1 MISVSSVEVDL
12 YLEKIEEVIAVLNS
26 IDYSIDP
33 YDPSQDSEKTPHT
46 KHSIFSAE
54 CFFWE
59 VLFCASLNICVTKN
73 ENPGLDNINYF

>member
-33 YDPSQDSEKTPHT
+33 YDPSQDSEKTPHY
-46 KHSIFSAE
+46 
-54 CFFWE
+54 C
-59 VLFCASLNICVTKN
+59 VLYSKAQLWSLQEIIQNLKKYEKV
-73 ENPGLDNINYF
+73 